1 VVGATLTKEAREMI
15 NKQVF
20 QFPIIYTNPIGRI
33 AFGWGAH
40 ETVGD
45 ECQGLK
51 MKKLLESML

>member
-1 VVGATLTKEAREMI
+1 MI